1 MTTFIAGSPSEAERP
16 SVARMKLG
24 SACFIA
30 GRAFVAPAAMQ
41 ERAWYSLSVDEAWA
55 RAESSPQGL
64 SQAEAESRL
73 KRDGPNELQEVEAV
87 SPLLLLAQQ
96 FVHPLVIILIVAAG
110 IAAYLQ
116 EILDAAIIA
125 LIVVLNAIFGFVQ
138 EYRAERAMQALKQL
152 TAPKAHVLRDENEVT
167 VPTRELVVGDVVLL
181 SAGSKVPA
189 DIRLFE
195 VANLLVDEA
204 SLTGESVAVH
214 KRLAPVPEG
223 VPLGD
228 RTNLSFMGTVA
239 NVGRGRGLVVATGMA
254 TELGRIAGMVQEE
267 PVSQT
272 PLQRQLA
279 RFAKQ
284 LGLAILAVVLFVFFV
299 GYLRDPDAIVE
310 LFLTAVALAVA
321 AIPEALPAVV
331 TVGLA
336 LGLRRMARRN
346 ALIRRLPAVEALGG
360 TTVICSDKTGTLTT
374 GQMNIRI
381 VAVGDREYE
390 VVGEGFAPDGVYRL
404 QGQAVDPTDDE
415 GLMRLLS
422 AALLNNDA
430 RLVQEG
436 PQWTVLGDP
445 TEGALLVAAMRAG
458 LRTEVLETELPR
470 VAEVPFTS
478 ERKRMTTIH
487 APVDAETIAE
497 LRARGDE
504 TLELLG
510 EISGKVAWT
519 KGAPE
524 AVLDRC
530 TGAYSG
536 GQTVSLTEEDRETVL
551 ERAQS
556 LAGQAYRVLALAYR
570 ELPDQLPDLG
580 EETVEADLI
589 YLGLVGMMDAPRQ
602 DAIEAVQQAKEAG
615 IEVVMITGDHLLTAE
630 AVAREMGILEEGDEV
645 LAAAD
650 LDRLTMEE
658 LVERVERV
666 KVYARVSPEHK
677 VQIVRAWKR
686 KGAVVAM
693 TGDGV
698 NDAPALRR
706 SDIGIA
712 MGITGTDVAKESS
725 DVVLT
730 DDNFASIPV
739 AVEEGRGVYE
749 NIRKVVR
756 YLLSTNSGEVMI
768 LFAAAAVF
776 LPLPLLPLQI
786 LWINLI
792 TDGFPALALGVEP
805 KERGLMDRPPRNPRA
820 GILSGDMG
828 VHIIWVGLLMT
839 AGSLGLFLWALERG
853 GLDYA
858 RSLTFYTVAMFQ
870 VFHVLAIRVSRASV
884 FTAGFF
890 GNPWLIGA
898 VALTAG
904 LQLAVIYVPFLQEA
918 FRTVGLQLADLLI
931 ATLVASSVFFA
942 VEIEK
947 GIRRRGEGYT
957 PLRVE
962 QPREDP
968 GG

>member
-1 MTTFIAGSPSEAERP
+1 
-16 SVARMKLG
+16 
-24 SACFIA
+24 
-30 GRAFVAPAAMQ
+30 MQ
-41 ERAWYSLSVDEAWA
+41 EQAWHSLSIDEAWA
-55 RAESSPQGL
+55 RVESSPQGL
-64 SQAEAESRL
+64 SQAEAERRL
-73 KRDGPNELQEVEAV
+73 MRDGPNELLEVEAV
-87 SPLLLLAQQ
+87 SPLLLFAQQ
-96 FVHPLVIILIVAAG
+96 FTHPLVIILIVAAG
-110 IAAYLQ
+110 IAAFLG
-116 EILDAAIIA
+116 EILDTVVIA
-125 LIVVLNAIFGFVQ
+125 LIVVFNAVFGFIQ
-138 EYRAERAMQALKQL
+138 EYRAERAMQALKRL
-152 TAPKAHVLRDENEVT
+152 AAPKAHVLRDEEEVT
-167 VPTRELVVGDVVLL
+167 IPTRELVVGDVVLL
-181 SAGSKVPA
+181 SAGSRVPA
-189 DIRLFE
+189 DLRLFE
-195 VANLLVDEA
+195 VANLLVNEA

-214 KRLAPVPEG
+214 KGLDPVPEG
-223 VPLGD
+223 APLGD
-228 RTNLSFMGTVA
+228 RTNLSFMGTAA
-239 NVGRGRGLVVATGMA
+239 NVGRGRGFVVATGMA

-267 PVSQT
+267 SVPQT

-284 LGLAILAVVLFVFFV
+284 LGVVILAVVLFVFLV

-336 LGLRRMARRN
+336 LGLRRMARRH

-360 TTVICSDKTGTLTT
+360 TTVICTDKTGTLTT

-390 VVGEGFAPDGVYRL
+390 VVGEGFAPEGVYRL
-404 QGQAVDPTDDE
+404 QGQRVDPADDE

-422 AALLNNDA
+422 AALLDNDA

-436 PQWTVLGDP
+436 AQWTVLGDP

-458 LRTEVLETELPR
+458 LRPEVLEADLPR
-470 VAEVPFTS
+470 VGEVPFTS

-487 APVDAETIAE
+487 APVDAETLAE
-497 LRARGDE
+497 FRARGDE

-510 EISGKVAWT
+510 EIPGKVAWT

-524 AVLDRC
+524 AVLERS
-530 TGAYSG
+530 AAVYSDG
-536 GQTVSLTEEDRETVL
+536 ESVPLTEEDREGIL
-551 ERAQS
+551 ERARS
-556 LAGQAYRVLALAYR
+556 LAWQAYRVLALAYR

-580 EETVEADLI
+580 EETVERDLV
-589 YLGLVGMMDAPRQ
+589 YLGLVGMMDAPRK
-602 DAIEAVQQAKEAG
+602 DAIEAVKRSKEAG

-630 AVAREMGILEEGDEV
+630 AVAREMGILEEGEDV
-645 LAAAD
+645 MTAAD
-650 LDRLTMEE
+650 LDRLPVKQ
-658 LVERVERV
+658 LAERVEHV

-677 VQIVRAWKR
+677 VKIVSAWKR
-686 KGAVVAM
+686 RGAVVAM

-730 DDNFASIPV
+730 DDNFASISV

-749 NIRKVVR
+749 NIRKFVR

-768 LFAAAAVF
+768 LFVAAAAF

-792 TDGFPALALGVEP
+792 TDGFPAIALAVER
-805 KERGLMDRPPRNPRA
+805 KESGLMERPPRDPRT

-828 VHIIWVGLLMT
+828 FHIIWVGLLMT
-839 AGSLGLFLWALERG
+839 GGSLGLFLWTLDREGLEF
-853 GLDYA
+853 A

-870 VFHVLAIRVSRASV
+870 VFHVLAIRVSRESV

-898 VALTAG
+898 VALTVG
-904 LQLAVIYVPFLQEA
+904 LQLAVIYFPPLQVA
-918 FRTVGLQLADLLI
+918 FQTVGLPLADLLI

-942 VEIEK
+942 VEVEK
-947 GIRRRGEGYT
+947 GMRRRGEGYT

-962 QPREDP
+962 QPREAL

>member
-1 MTTFIAGSPSEAERP
+1 
-16 SVARMKLG
+16 
-24 SACFIA
+24 
-30 GRAFVAPAAMQ
+30 MQ

-64 SQAEAESRL
+64 SQADAESRL
-73 KRDGPNELQEVEAV
+73 ERDGPNELQEVGAV

-116 EILDAAIIA
+116 EILDAAVIA

-138 EYRAERAMQALKQL
+138 EYRAERAIQALKQL

-167 VPTRELVVGDVVLL
+167 VPTRERVVGDVVLL

-189 DIRLFE
+189 DLRLFE
-195 VANLLVDEA
+195 VANLLVNEA

-214 KRLAPVPEG
+214 KRLDPVPEG

-284 LGLAILAVVLFVFFV
+284 LGLAILAVVLFVFFA

-436 PQWTVLGDP
+436 RQWTVLGDP

-458 LRTEVLETELPR
+458 LRPEVLQAELPR

-497 LRARGDE
+497 LRAHGDE

-524 AVLDRC
+524 TVLDRC
-530 TGAYSG
+530 TGVYSG
-536 GQTVSLTEEDRETVL
+536 GQTVSLTEEDRETIL
-551 ERAQS
+551 KRAQS
-556 LAGQAYRVLALAYR
+556 LAGQAHRVLALAYR
-570 ELPDQLPDLG
+570 ELPDQLPDLR
-580 EETVEADLI
+580 EETVETHLV

-602 DAIEAVQQAKEAG
+602 DAIEAVERSKEAG

-650 LDRLTMEE
+650 LDRLTVEE
-658 LVERVERV
+658 LAERVERV
-666 KVYARVSPEHK
+666 KVYARVSPEDK
-677 VQIVRAWKR
+677 VKIVRAWKR

-756 YLLSTNSGEVMI
+756 YLLSTNAGEVMI

-828 VHIIWVGLLMT
+828 FHIIWVGLLMT

-870 VFHVLAIRVSRASV
+870 VFHVLAVRVSRESV

-898 VALTAG
+898 VVLTAG

-918 FRTVGLQLADLLI
+918 FRTVGLPLADLLV

-942 VEIEK
+942 VELEK

-962 QPREDP
+962 QPREAP
-968 GG
+968 GD